1 MGGKAEAVRGILE
14 ALGEAVPKSA
24 YYLKAKRY
32 SPTARAAAGLKQNKG
47 TWQQF
52 EKQLL
57 ALGAKPDEIQW
68 TGLAEAMSG
77 KKTVNKQEIIDYL
90 DVIQREG
97 TDGMPYLPD
106 RNTASGRTGDD
117 TGVDEDELRQ
127 RYVDENEESEAEY
140 LLSEFIPE
148 RLSDDGWVRWN
159 ELDDDQR
166 ALVMDYHGMNDE
178 DMARFVR
185 NSDDNDPW
193 VNLEDPEDI
202 KLERDAENAYGGD
215 IGMMARESLWDS
227 VNSMTER
234 DLAESLGIDTTQAF
248 DAGDTKYGNY
258 FTPGATDYTEHI
270 FRHQPITDTA
280 SNFRAP
286 TDGHWDDPTLFH
298 ARSGMFPVSGED
310 GDLAWHLGE
319 VQSDAAQIGKS
330 ERERGV
336 RMATYDE
343 EAKLSRAGKETPLSI
358 ARDLV
363 EVAGGALTPDQFLAF
378 MRANPEIDAWRNTP
392 AMARVPLTQ
401 YPMRDRAVGY
411 IDPTTGRYPR
421 ALEPSSPD
429 APVSPDLL
437 RGNRYPE
444 ERPVAGPERLYLNT
458 RERYG
463 LDEIQHT
470 ENMVNRLRPT
480 LAPNYEGEYYSTTPG
495 GGAQAISIM
504 GHAMR
509 PPQGGLPMDYL
520 NDPTAAFFER
530 EAQPGGLL
538 ARLDERLAEKPEL
551 DRIREKT
558 RPAIP
563 YGGSTD
569 KWVDAIIRDQLEQA
583 TNAALRDDRVSH
595 LTFGTGQMA
604 KEMTYGDLAGQEA
617 FYDGIVRRR
626 ADEVLRRI
634 DPSLKLGETMLNT
647 KSPHGGTRMKKV
659 PSLEL
664 TPENLAVIL
673 RKGIPTWA
681 LAGLAFG
688 PAINGASPA
697 SAQPRGLLGA
707 MEDRR

>member
-77 KKTVNKQEIIDYL
+77 KKTINKQEILDYL

-117 TGVDEDELRQ
+117 SESDMDDLRQ
-127 RYVDENEESEAEY
+127 QFVDENEESEAEY
-140 LLSEFIPE
+140 LLSEYIPD
-148 RLSDDGWVRWN
+148 LLGDDGWVRWS

-166 ALVMDYHGMNDE
+166 ALVMEHHGMGDE
-178 DMARFVR
+178 RMARFIS
-185 NSDDNDPW
+185 NSEGNDPW

-215 IGMMARESLWDS
+215 VGTMARESLWD
-227 VNSMTER
+227 NAYSMTDEE
-234 DLAESLGIDTTQAF
+234 LADQLGVSLYDAF
-248 DAGDTKYGNY
+248 DAGDTKYGEY

-286 TDGHWDDPTLFH
+286 TDGHWDNPTLFH
-298 ARSGMFPVSGED
+298 ARSGMFPVAGED

-330 ERERGV
+330 ERERGI
-336 RMATYDE
+336 RLATYDE
-343 EAKLSRAGKETPLSI
+343 EAKLSRAGWETPRSL
-358 ARDLV
+358 AWDV
-363 EVAGGALTPDQFLAF
+363 VTAAGEALTPDQFLAF

-401 YPMRDRAVGY
+401 YPMRERPTGTF
-411 IDPTTGRYPR
+411 DPVTGRVPR

-429 APVSPDLL
+429 APVSPDLM
-437 RGNRYPE
+437 RGNSYPQ
-444 ERPVAGPERLYLNT
+444 ERPVAGSERLYLNT

-463 LDEIQHT
+463 LDEIQRT
-470 ENMVNRLRPT
+470 ENMVNRLRPS
-480 LAPNYEGEYYSTTPG
+480 LVLSYEDEYYPTTPG
-495 GGAQAISIM
+495 AGAGAISAM

-509 PPQGGLPMDYL
+509 PPQDGLPMDYL

-538 ARLDERLAEKPEL
+538 ARLDERIAEGPEL

-558 RPAIP
+558 RPAMP

-583 TNAALRDDRVSH
+583 TNAALRDDRVTH

-634 DPSLKLGETMLNT
+634 DPSLKLGETMLTT
-647 KSPHGGTRMKKV
+647 KSSSGGTRMKKV